1 MKTFLSAV
9 AAIILSLLSLNVQ
22 ARSWRINSDPAGK
35 ANFLSIDDAMASL
48 DVFNGDTLYL
58 DPGCVLSNNQAVSK
72 SVTIIGTGYNLQE
85 SASREAIIEAMYIIA
100 SNVKIEGCNVSSK
113 IYYSDNTKNV
123 ENLTIERCRVNGI
136 RNNHIYSGKNIKIHS
151 CYIGGEISLDRT
163 TGCEIS
169 NCIITGQIY
178 NINSGTIKNNTIL
191 YYADN
196 TYNALETIK
205 NSSIVNNIIL
215 HVADG
220 YKVDENQKPYYNR
233 NYTISNVSPA
243 DNNVIN
249 NNVLSTDAEH
259 AFANCPQNKFI
270 GAKPE
275 DVFTLTGT
283 AEEMYRLKDD
293 SPAKGYGTNGYDCGA
308 YSGQY
313 PYVLSGHPRFIP
325 YIYEAIIPNYPTDG
339 KLNVTLKIKSQNE

>member
-35 ANFLSIDDAMASL
+35 ANFLSINDAMESL

-58 DPGCVLSNNQAVSK
+58 DPGCVLGSQTVSK
-72 SVTIIGTGYNLQE
+72 SVTIIGTGYNLQND
-85 SASREAIIEAMYIIA
+85 ATREAIISNITINA
-100 SNVKIEGCNVSSK
+100 SNVKIEGCNISHTISYN
-113 IYYSDNTKNV
+113 IGAGY
-123 ENLTIERCRVNGI
+123 ENLIIERCRFRYTGYHSN
-136 RNNHIYSGKNIKIHS
+136 RDYYKNIKIHS
-151 CYIGGEISLDRT
+151 CYVNGTIELYDTQGSEV
-163 TGCEIS
+163 S
-169 NCIITGQIY
+169 NCIIIGQIR
-178 NINSGTIKNNTIL
+178 NANTSTIKNNTIL

-196 TYNALETIK
+196 TDNIFINFT
-205 NSSIVNNIIL
+205 NSSIINNVIL

-233 NYTISNVSPA
+233 NYTISNLTPT
-243 DNNVIN
+243 DNNVIS

-259 AFANCPQNKFI
+259 AFANFPQNKFI

-308 YSGQY
+308 YSGQS

-339 KLNVTLKIKSQNE
+339 KLNITLKIKSQNE

>member
-1 MKTFLSAV
+1 MKNSFSAV
-9 AAIILSLLSLNVQ
+9 AAIVLSLLSLNVQ

-35 ANFLSIDDAMASL
+35 ANFLSINDAMESL

-58 DPGCVLSNNQAVSK
+58 DPGCVLGSQTVSK
-72 SVTIIGTGYNLQE
+72 SVTIIGTGYNLQND
-85 SASREAIIEAMYIIA
+85 ATREAIISNITIKA
-100 SNVKIEGCNVSSK
+100 SNVKIEGCNISSTIECK
-113 IYYSDNTKNV
+113 EMNANNIS
-123 ENLTIERCRVNGI
+123 IERCRLNTYKTTSFNK
-136 RNNHIYSGKNIKIHS
+136 RNHKITS
-151 CYIGGEISLDRT
+151 CYVCSEISLDNT
-163 TGCEIS
+163 EGCEIS
-169 NCIITGQIY
+169 NCIITGQIS
-178 NINSGTIKNNTIL
+178 NINSGSIKNNTIL
-191 YYADN
+191 YYDDN
-196 TYNALETIK
+196 AYHFLTNIK
-205 NSSIVNNIIL
+205 NSSITNNIIL
-215 HVADG
+215 HVTDKYA
-220 YKVDENQKPYYNR
+220 VDENQKPYYNR

-259 AFANCPQNKFI
+259 AFANFPQNKFI

-283 AEEMYRLKDD
+283 AEELYRLKDD